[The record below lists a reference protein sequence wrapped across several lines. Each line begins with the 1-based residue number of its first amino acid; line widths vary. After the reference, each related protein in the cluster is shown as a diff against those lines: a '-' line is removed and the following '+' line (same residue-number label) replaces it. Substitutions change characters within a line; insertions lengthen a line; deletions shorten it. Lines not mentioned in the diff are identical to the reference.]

1 MRCDMCGKNL
11 LNRDIETQQPIYRVG
26 GQGLCHASY
35 ACVSYDD
42 LITSWTE
49 CLQFRVPGVTIV
61 LIATHIDS
69 ATTEEVNE
77 QCNAIKAV
85 TQRILKRQE
94 QVMEIPFESIT

>member
-1 MRCDMCGKNL
+1 
-11 LNRDIETQQPIYRVG
+11 
-26 GQGLCHASY
+26 
-35 ACVSYDD
+35 
-42 LITSWTE
+42 
-49 CLQFRVPGVTIV
+49 VTIV